1 MNSKVSIYKR
11 KIKTNLMLSIEE
23 LTLPAVL
30 YNKVVLKNVANFI
43 AKHLQHFFIIKLL
56 TLTCD
61 LRLHRCCN
69 VVKFFKEVIFIKH
82 VWVTASKIDITL
94 IKSNQ

>member
-1 MNSKVSIYKR
+1 
-11 KIKTNLMLSIEE
+11 MLSIEE

-30 YNKVVLKNVANFI
+30 YNKVVLKNVANFM

-61 LRLHRCCN
+61 LRLHRCCECC
-69 VVKFFKEVIFIKH
+69 KIFQRSRFYK
-82 VWVTASKIDITL
+82 TRLGDSFENRYNPDK
-94 IKSNQ
+94 IKSVIINNK